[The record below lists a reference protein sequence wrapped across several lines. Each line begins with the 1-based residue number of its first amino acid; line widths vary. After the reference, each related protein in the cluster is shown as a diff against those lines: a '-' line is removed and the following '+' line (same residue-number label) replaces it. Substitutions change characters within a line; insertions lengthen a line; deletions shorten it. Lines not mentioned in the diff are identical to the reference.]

1 MKDLNTLER
10 RPAAIFI
17 SAPEVEDV
25 ANDYGIT
32 DPTILGYMYEVYK
45 RTAGIKDISE
55 INQESY
61 DAGYEDGYNTAID
74 DAVDKLDSAAWDIG
88 NLKK

>member
-17 SAPEVEDV
+17 SAPQVEDV

-45 RTAGIKDISE
+45 RTAGIKDVSE

-74 DAVDKLDSAAWDIG
+74 DAVDKLDSTSWDIG